1 MARLW
6 FITDAGELV
15 TAIVSDGFPVFTIKR
30 VHQAGAAAAVEVWRH
45 REAGGVALRVNDR
58 GPGRASLWDEA
69 PGRASVW
76 AGAPGRIPP
85 RPVPPLPY
93 AFEWSYL
100 EHLPQPAHP
109 DLVRKRVY
117 VAAERERAA
126 RRMCAGRDLWSHTF
140 GNRDPIGAGECDGF
154 VVAIDP
160 TGSADA
166 FTSRGATTNGGA
178 IAALC
183 SAGAVPIGDRSDL
196 AALARVR
203 GDVQGP
209 LLAPVLVVLAA

>member
-58 GPGRASLWDEA
+58 GPGRASLWDA
-69 PGRASVW
+69 A
-76 AGAPGRIPP
+76 AGRIPA
-85 RPVPPLPY
+85 RPNPPLPFG
-93 AFEWSYL
+93 AMWTSYL
-100 EHLPQPAHP
+100 ERLPSPAHP
-109 DLVRKRVY
+109 DLARERAY
-117 VAAERERAA
+117 VAAERDRASRRTYAA
-126 RRMCAGRDLWSHTF
+126 RALWSHTF
-140 GNRDPIGAGECDGF
+140 GNRDPRGAGECDGF
-154 VVAIDP
+154 VVAVDP
-160 TGSADA
+160 SGSLDA
-166 FTSRGATTNGGA
+166 FTARGVSPSGGA

-209 LLAPVLVVLAA
+209 LLAPVLFDLAT